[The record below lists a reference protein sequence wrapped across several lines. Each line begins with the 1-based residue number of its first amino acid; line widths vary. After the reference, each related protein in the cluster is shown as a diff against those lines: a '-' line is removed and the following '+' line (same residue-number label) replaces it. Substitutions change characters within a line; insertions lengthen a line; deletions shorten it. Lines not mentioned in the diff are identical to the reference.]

1 MIIVKRISDNIV
13 LYLVEDNQSVE
24 LTNSHLTIGRVKV
37 FGGVNSST
45 CVIESSIKRPPH
57 FYGGAYAYAGG
68 WTIGDQSVLDGIL
81 PDVAAVR
88 VLELNSVAESV
99 ANHGVTVGA
108 VSITSDDASVS
119 NITNTLSLMGRSPV
133 ETVDFKSL
141 GGWKVGTKASM
152 EGLQNAIWALKKATN
167 TNHKLHEEA
176 INALLTVQ
184 EILDYDITTGWPI
197 KS

>member
-1 MIIVKRISDNIV
+1 MRA
-13 LYLVEDNQSVE
+13 
-24 LTNSHLTIGRVKV
+24 
-37 FGGVNSST
+37 
-45 CVIESSIKRPPH
+45 CVCT
-57 FYGGAYAYAGG
+57 YAGG